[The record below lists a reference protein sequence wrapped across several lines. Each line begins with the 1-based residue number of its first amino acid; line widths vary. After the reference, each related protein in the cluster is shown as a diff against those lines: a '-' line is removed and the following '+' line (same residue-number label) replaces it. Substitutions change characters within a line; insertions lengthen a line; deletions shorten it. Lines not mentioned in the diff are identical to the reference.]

1 MLAERQRAARL
12 AVAEPIQTTE
22 SPCAL
27 ECAPEPQAQEA
38 TQDPVCA
45 HECAQADI
53 AEPAPEPIIA
63 CHPLSLASPEP
74 TPKRKR
80 TPKVKTPA
88 PTSLLEDAMINAIKS
103 NFGAEVV
110 TKKWAAKERTLAKKL
125 IDTYGLEMSINVI
138 TGFVGQWGLM
148 ARQSRGRLYGLPT
161 INFLWGA
168 QDRFFGAAQLNQTVT
183 QPGRADEYQQMNETD
198 DDW

>member
-1 MLAERQRAARL
+1 M
-12 AVAEPIQTTE
+12 AEPIQTTE